1 MAKLVLKASA
11 GTGKTFRLSLEF
23 LLSLLK
29 SPNYKNYENILI
41 MTFTKKATA
50 EIKKEVLDKIG
61 DFSKINELVKENP
74 NDDVLDIIKK
84 SNIEEKLKDK
94 YETLLKVIEKL
105 YKNKIT
111 KSDLIKL
118 SKIYE
123 DIIKNKEKLKIYTID
138 SFLNI

>member
-1 MAKLVLKASA
+1 MPNRKN
-11 GTGKTFRLSLEF
+11 FQIIFLEF

-50 EIKKEVLDKIG
+50 EIKKEVLDKIE

-105 YKNKIT
+105 YKK
-111 KSDLIKL
+111 
-118 SKIYE
+118 
-123 DIIKNKEKLKIYTID
+123 
-138 SFLNI
+138 